1 MQLIVISTSYLQ
13 DSAIVKRRRKNQMT
27 NVNNLL
33 TYRRTFPRS
42 GYEVPDAHALTPR
55 PWKRGNISIIVSA
68 NTTEFKRL
76 HWQ

>member
-13 DSAIVKRRRKNQMT
+13 DSAIVKRRHKNQMT
-27 NVNNLL
+27 NVNNLW
-33 TYRRTFPRS
+33 RTFPRS
-42 GYEVPDAHALTPR
+42 GYEVPDAHSLTPR
-55 PWKRGNISIIVSA
+55 PEWKRGNISIIVSA